1 MPMLKRGLTSF
12 FCTLSFKN
20 KSITGMKNYSLLLII
35 FALSC
40 VYSSTQAQTANPG
53 VATAEYRRSS
63 LQMLLLES
71 DKFPKKEAVLGS
83 YNNYLETK
91 FPQKYN
97 RHSVGKETFNVK
109 ITEKDFVDAGFLKD
123 TIKSPVAIMG
133 LKKGPLKNQV
143 RWIGADSSKAMMFP
157 SSSDSNM
164 VKIGKFMRESNIAKQ
179 LVAKWYNKSSEG
191 ICNYDL
197 VMQRGMYGTGIL
209 GTNDQGLK
217 DKLNKDL
224 DIVAN
229 TFVVINKL
237 NFVENEPVAK
247 VLLIAALLKAEEI
260 KVPQLKE
267 KAIELAQAGYEKA
280 KEGYTVWTTS
290 YLYQLDWNADVFAK
304 FKTTFLDD
312 SKIDL
317 KTAWDTTQMFKM
329 KFIGESKA
337 SSIILFSLKEK
348 RTLEQ
353 IIDMALNRNIDNVFA
368 NLQKDFVVFR
378 PVTPIKSGEPMT
390 SEIGLKD
397 GLEAGQSYEVV
408 ELQPNKE
415 GVNVWTSVG
424 SVSVDKKL
432 PIWDNRAGAEFE
444 PVLGEDGMPITT
456 AAYTNFK
463 GGNVKFK
470 VGTSYIRLKK

>member
-1 MPMLKRGLTSF
+1 M
-12 FCTLSFKN
+12 FKN
-20 KSITGMKNYSLLLII
+20 KSIIGMKNYRVII
-35 FALSC
+35 IAFIASFALS
-40 VYSSTQAQTANPG
+40 YAQAQTNNEG
-53 VATAEYRRSS
+53 KEVADYRRSS

-71 DKFPKKEAVLGS
+71 DKFPKKEAVIGS
-83 YNNYLETK
+83 YNNYLNTK

-97 RHSVGKETFNVK
+97 RHSVGSETFNVV
-109 ITEKDFVDAGFLKD
+109 ITEKDFLEAGYLKD

-133 LKKGPLKNQV
+133 LKKGPLKNEV
-143 RWIGADSSKAMMFP
+143 KWIGADSSKAMMFP

-164 VKIGKFMRESNIAKQ
+164 VKIGKFMKESNIAKQ

-209 GTNDQGLK
+209 GTNNQELK
-217 DKLNKDL
+217 DLLNQDL

-237 NFVENEPVAK
+237 KFVENEPVAK

-317 KTAWDTTQMFKM
+317 KAAWDTTQMFKM

-337 SSIILFSLKEK
+337 SSLVLFSLKET

-353 IIDMALNRNIDNVFA
+353 IIDMALTRNIDNVFT

-378 PVTPIKSGEPMT
+378 PVTPIKSGDPLT
-390 SEIGLKD
+390 AEIGLKD
-397 GLEAGQSYEVV
+397 GLEPGQSYEVV
-408 ELQPNKE
+408 ELLTNKA
-415 GVNVWTSVG
+415 GVKVWTSVG

-456 AAYTNFK
+456 AAFSNFK
-463 GGNVKFK
+463 GGNVKYK
-470 VGTSYIRLKK
+470 PNQAYIRLKK

>member
-1 MPMLKRGLTSF
+1 M
-12 FCTLSFKN
+12 FKN
-20 KSITGMKNYSLLLII
+20 KLTIGMKNYRALLFA
-35 FALSC
+35 FALSFAFS
-40 VYSSTQAQTANPG
+40 YAKAQTKNEG
-53 VATAEYRRSS
+53 KEVADYRRSS

-71 DKFPKKEAVLGS
+71 DKFPKKEAVIGS
-83 YNNYLETK
+83 YNNYLNTK

-97 RHSVGKETFNVK
+97 RHSVGSETFNVK
-109 ITEKDFVDAGFLKD
+109 ITEKDFLEAGYLKD

-133 LKKGPLKNQV
+133 LKKGPLKNSV
-143 RWIGADSSKAMMFP
+143 KWIGADSAKALMFP

-164 VKIGKFMRESNIAKQ
+164 VKIGKFMKESNIAKQ

-197 VMQRGMYGTGIL
+197 VMERGMYGTGIL
-209 GTNDQGLK
+209 GTNNQELK
-217 DKLNKDL
+217 DVLNKDL

-237 NFVENEPVAK
+237 NFIENEPVAK

-317 KTAWDTTQMFKM
+317 KAAWDTTQMFKM

-337 SSIILFSLKEK
+337 SSLVLFSLKET

-378 PVTPIKSGEPMT
+378 PVTPILYGDPMT
-390 SEIGLKD
+390 AEIGLKD
-397 GLEAGQSYEVV
+397 GLEPGQSYEVV
-408 ELQPNKE
+408 ELKENKE
-415 GVNVWTSVG
+415 GIKVWTSVG

-456 AAYTNFK
+456 PAFSNFK
-463 GGNVKFK
+463 GGNVKYK

>member
-1 MPMLKRGLTSF
+1 
-12 FCTLSFKN
+12 
-20 KSITGMKNYSLLLII
+20 MKNYRVVLIAFI
-35 FALSC
+35 ACFAFS
-40 VYSSTQAQTANPG
+40 YAKAQTNNEG
-53 VATAEYRRSS
+53 KEVAEYRRSS

-71 DKFPKKEAVLGS
+71 DKFPKKEVVIGS

-97 RHSVGKETFNVK
+97 RHSVGSETFDVK

-133 LKKGPLKNQV
+133 LKNGPLKNEV
-143 RWIGADSSKAMMFP
+143 RWLGADSTKAMMFP

-164 VKIGKFMRESNIAKQ
+164 VKIGKFMKESNIAKQ

-191 ICNYDL
+191 VCNYDL

-209 GTNDQGLK
+209 GTNNQELK
-217 DKLNKDL
+217 DLLNKDL

-229 TFVVINKL
+229 TFVVVNKL
-237 NFVENEPVAK
+237 KFLENEPVAK

-317 KTAWDTTQMFKM
+317 KAAWDTTQMFKM

-337 SSIILFSLKEK
+337 SSLVLFSLKEK

-353 IIDMALNRNIDNVFA
+353 IIDMALTRNIDNVFT
-368 NLQKDFVVFR
+368 NLQKDFVTFR
-378 PVTPIKSGEPMT
+378 PVTPIISGEPMT
-390 SEIGLKD
+390 AAIGLKD
-397 GLEAGQSYEVV
+397 GLEPGQSYEVV
-408 ELQPNKE
+408 ELGLNKE
-415 GVNVWTSVG
+415 GVKVWTSIG
-424 SVSVDKKL
+424 SVSVDKKM

-444 PVLGEDGMPITT
+444 PVLGEDGLPITT
-456 AAYTNFK
+456 PAFSNFK
-463 GGNVKFK
+463 GGNVKYK
-470 VGTSYIRLKK
+470 PSQAYIRLKK